1 METIYLSQPTTTT
14 FSKGVAADNRLTLTT
29 TQNQVA
35 GNNHMLVSTA
45 SATRPR
51 LFKTVIDVVGE
62 GLKQNFLGPNID
74 MEFLTLTLRSFA
86 STSARAIQQFV
97 KPLTKKHEVEN
108 QNPCR
113 QLNQPCF

>member
-1 METIYLSQPTTTT
+1 MENTYLSQPTTTT
-14 FSKGVAADNRLTLTT
+14 FSTGVVANNASTLSTTQKQFAGDNRTS
-29 TQNQVA
+29 
-35 GNNHMLVSTA
+35 VSTT
-45 SATRPR
+45 SATHQPHI
-51 LFKTVIDVVGE
+51 FKTVVDMVGE

-97 KPLTKKHEVEN
+97 KPLTKKREVEN
-108 QNPCR
+108 PCH